1 MNLYNSRIPIYV
13 QVIDKI
19 KQQLVLSELSPG
31 DKLPSSRELSR
42 IYNINPNTASR
53 VYREM
58 EHIGLCYTKRG
69 LGTFV
74 TEDKK
79 MVKSIK
85 MDMAN
90 NHIDEYIDAM
100 NALGFSKDEMINL
113 IIQKK
118 KIII

>member
-1 MNLYNSRIPIYV
+1 MNAYNSRIPIYL

-19 KQQLVLSELSPG
+19 KQQLALSELNPG

-58 EHIGLCYTKRG
+58 EHTGLCFTKRG

-74 TEDKK
+74 TEDKE
-79 MVKSIK
+79 MVESIK

-90 NHIDEYIDAM
+90 DYIDEYIDAM
-100 NALGFSKDEMINL
+100 NALGFGKDEMIDL
-113 IIQKK
+113 IKQKK
-118 KIII
+118 